1 MLPLSQFSLH
11 TFLNSKTIRFHW
23 AGVTSIGTRSLSC
36 KLTPHA
42 PALPRRAGILIPPE
56 ASEAHKI
63 SEWITP
69 AIATV
74 HRPICAPEGIGIVQ
88 GLRRS
93 LSRTTKNR
101 RDRRVHPAV
110 CLVTFVHPLYCGGMR
125 APPSR

>member
-11 TFLNSKTIRFHW
+11 TFLNSKTIRFHS

-56 ASEAHKI
+56 APEAHKI

-74 HRPICAPEGIGIVQ
+74 HRPENLCSGGHRNRPRLAPF
-88 GLRRS
+88 
-93 LSRTTKNR
+93 LSRTT
-101 RDRRVHPAV
+101 
-110 CLVTFVHPLYCGGMR
+110 
-125 APPSR
+125 